1 MKIKFQELRVRQC
14 VHTIQLTL
22 TSTQE
27 SNISSFKEKYYFKGL
42 IFAKF
47 EEIYLMKYTLCNKLG
62 CLGVSYAW
70 LLCSL
75 RKVRGDHVTRKCRK
89 GVSVG

>member
-14 VHTIQLTL
+14 MHTIQLTF

-42 IFAKF
+42 IFAKI
-47 EEIYLMKYTLCNKLG
+47 EEIYLM
-62 CLGVSYAW
+62 
-70 LLCSL
+70 
-75 RKVRGDHVTRKCRK
+75 
-89 GVSVG
+89 